1 MFRLSDVPL
10 SLVSTPR
17 LNGERVYLRAP
28 HPDDWR
34 EWAELRAQSRAFLQP
49 WEPTWPEDGL
59 TRDHFRRRLRQH
71 MKEWK
76 AGEGY
81 SFFAYL
87 RDSKA
92 LLGGITL
99 GNIRRGVAQSG
110 SIGYWMGQP
119 HAGQGLMQETVRAIL
134 PFAFDELKLHR
145 IEAACVPH
153 NEASKGVLRACGFRE
168 EGVARQYLRIN
179 GKWHD
184 HLLFAMVA
192 ADFDWI
198 RHGR

>member
-17 LNGERVYLRAP
+17 LNGERAYLRAP
-28 HPDDWR
+28 HADDWR
-34 EWAELRAQSRAFLQP
+34 QWAELRARSRTFLQP
-49 WEPTWPEDGL
+49 WEPTWPDDGL
-59 TRDHFRRRLRQH
+59 SRDHYRRRLRQQ

-76 AGEGY
+76 AGDGY
-81 SFFAYL
+81 SFFAFE
-87 RDSKA
+87 RESRN

-110 SIGYWMGQP
+110 AIGYWMGQP
-119 HAGQGLMQETVRAIL
+119 YSGKGLMQDIVRTIL

-145 IEAACVPH
+145 VEAACVPD

-168 EGVARQYLRIN
+168 EGLARQYLRIN

-184 HLLFAMVA
+184 HLLFGMVA
-192 ADFDWI
+192 ADYDWI